1 MAFMTQYDKRG
12 RFTTSPGSPIH
23 KIYGGHYD
31 EKGRVVLQETGQ
43 ENIYDFIQ
51 SHAESCDIHVLMKR
65 FQNGDVSALS
75 SRQGFYGD
83 VLDFPKT
90 YAEALN
96 HMHEMESQFMELPV
110 EVRAKFNHSFQEF
123 LASSGEPDFMEK
135 LGLSQSAPVSTPVS
149 ESVSEGGNAE

>member
-1 MAFMTQYDKRG
+1 MAFLTQYDKRG

-23 KIYGGHYD
+23 KTYGGHYD

-43 ENIYDFIQ
+43 EDIYDFIQ

-65 FQNGDVSALS
+65 FQNGDVTALS
-75 SRQGFYGD
+75 ARQGFYGD

-96 HMHEMESQFMELPV
+96 HMHEMESQFMKLPV
-110 EVRAKFNHSFQEF
+110 DIRAKFNHSFQEF
-123 LASSGEPDFMEK
+123 LASSGEPDFLEK
-135 LGLSQSAPVSTPVS
+135 LGLSNTGPVPVP
-149 ESVSEGGNAE
+149 EPETEGGNVE

>member
-23 KIYGGHYD
+23 KTYGGHYD

-65 FQNGDVSALS
+65 FQNGDVAALS
-75 SRQGFYGD
+75 ARQGFYGD
-83 VLDFPKT
+83 VTEFPKT

-96 HMHEMESQFMELPV
+96 SIQEMESRFMELPV
-110 EVRAKFNHSFQEF
+110 ETRAKFNHSFQEF
-123 LASSGEPDFMEK
+123 LACSGEPDFMEK
-135 LGLSQSAPVSTPVS
+135 LGWSQPVPAPVVTEPA
-149 ESVSEGGNAE
+149 EGGNAE

>member
-23 KIYGGHYD
+23 KTYGGHYD

-65 FQNGDVSALS
+65 FQNGDVAALS

-135 LGLSQSAPVSTPVS
+135 LGFSQLASAPAPAS
-149 ESVSEGGNAE
+149 ESLPEGGNAE

>member
-23 KIYGGHYD
+23 TTYGGHYD
-31 EKGRVVLQETGQ
+31 EKGRVVLQETGH
-43 ENIYDFIQ
+43 ENIYDLIQ

-65 FQNGDVSALS
+65 FQNGDVTALS

-96 HMHEMESQFMELPV
+96 HMHDMESQFMELPV
-110 EVRAKFNHSFQEF
+110 DVRAKFNHSFQEF
-123 LASSGEPDFMEK
+123 LASSGEPDFLEK
-135 LGLSQSAPVSTPVS
+135 LGLSQSVSDTPASS
-149 ESVSEGGNAE
+149 ESVVDGGDLE

>member
-23 KIYGGHYD
+23 KTYGGHYD

-135 LGLSQSAPVSTPVS
+135 LGWSQPSAPAPVVT
-149 ESVSEGGNAE
+149 EPVEGGNAE

>member
-1 MAFMTQYDKRG
+1 MAFMTQYDRRG
-12 RFTTSPGSPIH
+12 RFTTCPGSPIH
-23 KIYGGHYD
+23 KTYGGYYD
-31 EKGRVVLQETGQ
+31 EKGRVVLRETGQ

-51 SHAESCDIHVLMKR
+51 SHVESCDIHVLMKR
-65 FQNGDVSALS
+65 FLNGDVSALS

-123 LASSGEPDFMEK
+123 LACSGEPDFMEK
-135 LGLSQSAPVSTPVS
+135 LGFSQPAPASVSDR
-149 ESVSEGGNAE
+149 ESVPEGGNAE